1 MSDDDGESTRP
12 DGESTPS
19 SPRPARARQP
29 STLLRGF
36 FRDVDLRRVDWQQRQ
51 FEAKAA
57 GSRKRPRP
65 GAGQGGRGRKSKQ
78 EHHAPP
84 AETPPATELP
94 AALFAAR
101 PERPPTGKQK
111 KPAHGRVVERGA
123 GALRAR
129 AARCAQ
135 LLPELGEWLFGD
147 EAQASARA
155 RDFDELARLLG
166 EAEVDARGFQHFARL
181 EALAGSMH
189 AVWECAQ
196 PGTLERLGARCAAA
210 GARRGRPR
218 KRSPAAAPGLDA
230 AGFRSRCEVV
240 LVGDDGDAGLRGQY
254 EVRAKAFI
262 AKGESLPYPG
272 VLVGDDA
279 SVLDDAAAA
288 PRPLDDVRWAT
299 FTYAF
304 RQSEDDD
311 GLSRPQVEIWPT
323 LRLDNP
329 APFINDFCGPDRS
342 QWYARKRHQNVKY
355 VESVEGDPRT
365 DWGVRI
371 LATRDVKPGERL
383 LADYGEHYWAA
394 WRLLF
399 GDAMRAFVDD
409 VGALFMDRGDAGGAC
424 GVATLLRYARERRV
438 FAAPSRPN
446 DFPAARPFWRA
457 APPDW
462 RALVGKVVATPAR
475 LGYDDELGKVASL
488 VVDGSYGDPALAA
501 LRKAAPAAGAVEATW
516 SDGLNYAVAAV
527 KHKAGGDATCTFLDG
542 TTHAV
547 PAAKVL
553 PALSPANWRSL
564 KRLPLGAWCRPLGWE
579 PASHWGVV
587 EACREAAD
595 GRATYAVRM
604 DDVRRPIDVDDDA
617 LEPVVLVRGD
627 PRRGE
632 HWQRAYAASALSP
645 RPRGAAS

>member
-1 MSDDDGESTRP
+1 METIEIPSIRLDREAFERIREALMVVLSLLSFWVMAAAETSHHYQYHYKFYPSLTFFVWVGVLSFVYTLGMAVGTRT
-12 DGESTPS
+12 GALGVE
-19 SPRPARARQP
+19 
-29 STLLRGF
+29 
-36 FRDVDLRRVDWQQRQ
+36 LRRQLETAGPPVLAWLTYTAAIAASATSTDLHAT
-51 FEAKAA
+51 FDESDGPVCKA
-57 GSRKRPRP
+57 RH
-65 GAGQGGRGRKSKQ
+65 GAGK
-78 EHHAPP
+78 E
-84 AETPPATELP
+84 
-94 AALFAAR
+94 
-101 PERPPTGKQK
+101 
-111 KPAHGRVVERGA
+111 
-123 GALRAR
+123 
-129 AARCAQ
+129 
-135 LLPELGEWLFGD
+135 
-147 EAQASARA
+147 
-155 RDFDELARLLG
+155 
-166 EAEVDARGFQHFARL
+166 
-181 EALAGSMH
+181 
-189 AVWECAQ
+189 
-196 PGTLERLGARCAAA
+196 
-210 GARRGRPR
+210 
-218 KRSPAAAPGLDA
+218 
-230 AGFRSRCEVV
+230 
-240 LVGDDGDAGLRGQY
+240 
-254 EVRAKAFI
+254 
-262 AKGESLPYPG
+262 
-272 VLVGDDA
+272 
-279 SVLDDAAAA
+279 
-288 PRPLDDVRWAT
+288 
-299 FTYAF
+299 
-304 RQSEDDD
+304 
-311 GLSRPQVEIWPT
+311 
-323 LRLDNP
+323 
-329 APFINDFCGPDRS
+329 PDRA
-342 QWYARKRHQNVKY
+342 QWYARKKRQNVKY
-355 VESVEGDPRT
+355 VESVDGDPKT

-424 GVATLLRYARERRV
+424 GVAALLRYARERRV

-501 LRKAAPAAGAVEATW
+501 LRNAAPGSGAVEATW

-527 KHKAGGDATCTFLDG
+527 TYEAGGDAACTFLDG

-547 PAAKVL
+547 PAGKVL

-564 KRLPLGAWCRPLGWE
+564 ARLPLGAWCRPLGWE

-645 RPRGAAS
+645 LPRGAAS

>member
-1 MSDDDGESTRP
+1 
-12 DGESTPS
+12 
-19 SPRPARARQP
+19 
-29 STLLRGF
+29 
-36 FRDVDLRRVDWQQRQ
+36 
-51 FEAKAA
+51 
-57 GSRKRPRP
+57 
-65 GAGQGGRGRKSKQ
+65 
-78 EHHAPP
+78 
-84 AETPPATELP
+84 
-94 AALFAAR
+94 
-101 PERPPTGKQK
+101 
-111 KPAHGRVVERGA
+111 
-123 GALRAR
+123 
-129 AARCAQ
+129 
-135 LLPELGEWLFGD
+135 
-147 EAQASARA
+147 
-155 RDFDELARLLG
+155 
-166 EAEVDARGFQHFARL
+166 
-181 EALAGSMH
+181 MH

-196 PGTLERLGARCAAA
+196 PGTLARLGARCAAA

-230 AGFRSRCEVV
+230 AGFRNRCEVV

-329 APFINDFCGPDRS
+329 APFINDFCGPDPGQEKSAKFPTSKAPLSAVFHSPDRA
-342 QWYARKRHQNVKY
+342 QWYARKKRQNVKY
-355 VESVEGDPRT
+355 VESVDGDPKT

-394 WRLLF
+394 WRPVWRLLF

-424 GVATLLRYARERRV
+424 GVAALLRYARERRV

-462 RALVGKVVATPAR
+462 RALVGK
-475 LGYDDELGKVASL
+475 
-488 VVDGSYGDPALAA
+488 
-501 LRKAAPAAGAVEATW
+501 
-516 SDGLNYAVAAV
+516 
-527 KHKAGGDATCTFLDG
+527 
-542 TTHAV
+542 
-547 PAAKVL
+547 
-553 PALSPANWRSL
+553 
-564 KRLPLGAWCRPLGWE
+564 
-579 PASHWGVV
+579 
-587 EACREAAD
+587 
-595 GRATYAVRM
+595 
-604 DDVRRPIDVDDDA
+604 
-617 LEPVVLVRGD
+617 
-627 PRRGE
+627 
-632 HWQRAYAASALSP
+632 
-645 RPRGAAS
+645 

>member
-57 GSRKRPRP
+57 GGRKRPRP
-65 GAGQGGRGRKSKQ
+65 GGGRAARASKSTTRPGGD
-78 EHHAPP
+78 A
-84 AETPPATELP
+84 AATELP

-123 GALRAR
+123 GAPAPL
-129 AARCAQ
+129 RCA
-135 LLPELGEWLFGD
+135 LPELGEWLFGD

-155 RDFDELARLLG
+155 GLRRARAAVGRGGGRRARLPGLRPPRG
-166 EAEVDARGFQHFARL
+166 ARRLHARGLGVRPARD
-181 EALAGSMH
+181 AGAS
-189 AVWECAQ
+189 
-196 PGTLERLGARCAAA
+196 ARCAAA

-230 AGFRSRCEVV
+230 AGFRNRCEVV

-329 APFINDFCGPDRS
+329 APFINDFCGPDPGQEKSAKFPTSKAPLSAVFHSPDRA
-342 QWYARKRHQNVKY
+342 QWYARKKRQNVKY
-355 VESVEGDPRT
+355 VESVDGDPKT

-394 WRLLF
+394 WR
-399 GDAMRAFVDD
+399 
-409 VGALFMDRGDAGGAC
+409 
-424 GVATLLRYARERRV
+424 
-438 FAAPSRPN
+438 P
-446 DFPAARPFWRA
+446 
-457 APPDW
+457 
-462 RALVGKVVATPAR
+462 VVATPAR

-501 LRKAAPAAGAVEATW
+501 LRNAAPGSGAVEATW

-527 KHKAGGDATCTFLDG
+527 TYEAGGDAACTFLDG

-547 PAAKVL
+547 PAGKVL

-564 KRLPLGAWCRPLGWE
+564 ARLPLGAWCRPLGWE

-645 RPRGAAS
+645 LPRGAAS